1 MVLRGCK
8 LTWLKTN
15 SFFYY
20 YFNETIKKSPN
31 KNQNSK
37 YTKSFIV
44 HFPGHQVLSRSF
56 DKDHQRELGWG
67 LVNPNEQPQQNQKPF
82 QIAQITLNTVTF
94 AQKKTKKQP
103 PAVIKSICL
112 YRRVSPH
119 IFSCFFHYEA
129 LASLLLVVFINK
141 FLLLKFYYQ

>member
-1 MVLRGCK
+1 MYSSYLVFTKDISNCSQSEMSLNCRSSGFRCYDRCFQTNRGGGAKYYKVRNIMVLRGCK

-37 YTKSFIV
+37 YSKSFIV

-67 LVNPNEQPQQNQKPF
+67 LVNPNE
-82 QIAQITLNTVTF
+82 
-94 AQKKTKKQP
+94 
-103 PAVIKSICL
+103 
-112 YRRVSPH
+112 
-119 IFSCFFHYEA
+119 
-129 LASLLLVVFINK
+129 
-141 FLLLKFYYQ
+141 